1 MSGPTSKMLISA
13 CSAIS
18 SDTQDKKNNMKL
30 FRKNFMI
37 NLWRTIRYNLK
48 IIFAGK
54 FLWFL
59 LASFAFYL
67 FFAITEVINNQS
79 VGEGDIY
86 NLILFPGVLLVF
98 YPSVF
103 GIQNDEDS
111 RILEILFGIP
121 NYRYKVWL
129 IRLLMIFVQVF
140 LVLIVYGFISSVLIY
155 PVKPF
160 EMAVQLMFPIGFL
173 GAAAFMFSTVI
184 KNGNGTAVV
193 MILIGVALLILAD
206 SLSRS
211 QWNIFLNPMEL
222 PDNFNAIIWKGIVTR
237 NRIFLGVGM
246 VIFLLYGL
254 FNLQKRER
262 FI

>member
-1 MSGPTSKMLISA
+1 
-13 CSAIS
+13 
-18 SDTQDKKNNMKL
+18 MKL
-30 FRKNFMI
+30 FQKNSLVI
-37 NLWRTIRYNLK
+37 LWRTIRYNLK

-67 FFAITEVINNQS
+67 FFAIMQVTNNQS
-79 VGEGDIY
+79 IGEGDIY
-86 NLILFPGVLLVF
+86 NLILFPGVLLMF

-121 NYRYKVWL
+121 NYRYKIWL
-129 IRLLMIFVQVF
+129 VRLMMIFIQVF
-140 LVLIVYGFISSVLIY
+140 IVLIGYGYISSVLLF
-155 PVKPF
+155 PVNPF

-193 MILIGVALLILAD
+193 MILIGVALLIL
-206 SLSRS
+206 SENLQRS
-211 QWNIFLNPMEL
+211 QWNIFLNPLEL
-222 PDNFNAIIWKGIVTR
+222 PNNFNPIIWDGIVTR
-237 NRIFLGVGM
+237 NRIFLGIGM

>member
-1 MSGPTSKMLISA
+1 
-13 CSAIS
+13 
-18 SDTQDKKNNMKL
+18 MKL
-30 FRKNFMI
+30 FQKNSMI
-37 NLWRTIRYNLK
+37 NLWRNIRYNLK

-54 FLWFL
+54 FFWFL
-59 LASFAFYL
+59 VASFAFYL
-67 FFAITEVINNQS
+67 FFAIMEVINNQS
-79 VGEGDIY
+79 IGEGDVY
-86 NLILFPGVLLVF
+86 NLMLFPGVLLVF

-129 IRLLMIFVQVF
+129 VRLMMIFIQVF
-140 LVLIVYGFISSVLIY
+140 IILIGYGYISSLLLY
-155 PVKPF
+155 PVNPL
-160 EMAVQLMFPIGFL
+160 EMAIQLMFPVGFL
-173 GAAAFMFSTVI
+173 GTAAFMFSTLI

-193 MILIGVALLILAD
+193 MILAGVAFLIMAD
-206 SLSRS
+206 ALQRS
-211 QWNIFLNPMEL
+211 QWNIFLNPLEL
-222 PDNFNAIIWKGIVTR
+222 PDNFNPIIWSGIVTR

-262 FI
+262 FV